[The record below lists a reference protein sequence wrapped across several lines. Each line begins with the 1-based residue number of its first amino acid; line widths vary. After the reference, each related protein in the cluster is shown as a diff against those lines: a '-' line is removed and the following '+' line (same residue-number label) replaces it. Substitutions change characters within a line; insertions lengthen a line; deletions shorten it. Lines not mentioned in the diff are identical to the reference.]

1 MKYTKF
7 LTLLLV
13 VILIGS
19 VSLVACGGSTD
30 NGDNTDNG
38 NNIEDNHTDNGSTDN
53 NGKTTEN
60 GDEQPDELVVE
71 GLQSD
76 VKLSVGDKMPDMEFI
91 LHPCS
96 AEVTSSFSQ
105 YMEDYELEALV
116 IDFWAVWCEPCK
128 EELPFLED
136 DYRTYQDK
144 GLGVLAVTIDE
155 CSQEEIIQETLEV
168 DKKIWKSF
176 GKLEYALEDS
186 YISYGIPVDGNR
198 EMAKALG
205 VTSIPRT
212 FLIDKDMTILY
223 QHTGFDESKV
233 HALTESIVNAL
244 GD

>member
-1 MKYTKF
+1 MKYTKLF
-7 LTLLLV
+7 SLLLV
-13 VILIGS
+13 IILVGS
-19 VSLVACGGSTD
+19 VSLVACGGSNTVTPD
-30 NGDNTDNG
+30 GNGNGDVV
-38 NNIEDNHTDNGSTDN
+38 EDNNSTDN
-53 NGKTTEN
+53 SNNNNTADNNGEE
-60 GDEQPDELVVE
+60 DEDELVVPGME
-71 GLQSD
+71 TD

-96 AEVTSSFSQ
+96 AEITTSFSQ
-105 YMEDYELEALV
+105 YMEDYECEALV

-128 EELPFLED
+128 EELPYLED
-136 DYRTYQDK
+136 DYRKYGDK

-155 CSQEEIIQETLEV
+155 CSQEEIISETLEV

-176 GKLEYALEDS
+176 GKLEYTPEES
-186 YISYGIPVDGNR
+186 RITYHIPVDGDR

-233 HALTESIVNAL
+233 HALTERIKEAL
-244 GD
+244 GE